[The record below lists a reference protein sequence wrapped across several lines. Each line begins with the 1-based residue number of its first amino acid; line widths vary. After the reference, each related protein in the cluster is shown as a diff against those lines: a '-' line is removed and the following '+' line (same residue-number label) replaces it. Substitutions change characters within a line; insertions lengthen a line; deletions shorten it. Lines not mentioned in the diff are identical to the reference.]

1 MLLCMSRARLPS
13 ALPRA
18 ASAVATLAVVLV
30 GCGTAA
36 SDPAQASL
44 AEPRST
50 SPSRSE
56 ASPSTAVPAAVG
68 RLDAESRAAL
78 ERAAFPVLLFPA
90 RWTSQV
96 MSIEGQRWV
105 AVAAHDDGLH
115 VSLHGSDVAH
125 PDLREDEVANIPTPT
140 TLVRGSPAWITL
152 NEQIRSAAWHEG
164 AVAWSLEVECDRPFE
179 DTRCTEDEFVRALA
193 ETLESVDPQVLG
205 GAR

>member
-1 MLLCMSRARLPS
+1 MSRSVPPS
-13 ALPRA
+13 PSRA
-18 ASAVATLAVVLV
+18 ASAAVLALAL
-30 GCGTAA
+30 GACGTA
-36 SDPAQASL
+36 SREPAQTAL
-44 AEPRST
+44 TEPT
-50 SPSRSE
+50 ARSE
-56 ASPSTAVPAAVG
+56 ESARGASSPAVVS

-96 MSIEGQRWV
+96 MSMDGQRWV

-125 PDLREDEVANIPTPT
+125 PDLRDDEVADLPTPT
-140 TLVRGSPAWITL
+140 TLVRGTPAWITL

-164 AVAWSLEVECDRPFE
+164 SVAWSLEVECDRPFE
-179 DTRCTEDEFVRALA
+179 DSRCTEEDFVRALA
-193 ETLESVDPQVLG
+193 ETLVVVDPRTLGAG